1 MKQCKSPSTFSGLSR
16 HLLASGQV
24 SVYREE
30 HERLNTIH
38 LNSGRM
44 KELSI
49 PPEMKRDEFNRP
61 GAWRTDGMWRLSG
74 GGGPSIRLRIRCSHH
89 PCDKSHGDHCFC
101 SRWER
106 GGGNSWRFSICSPP
120 GQRDPPFARVPPSL
134 CISSGKMLQTQLL
147 YRSHWK
153 NRFFFFNIYELAGCG
168 RMNEMVK
175 TLSFGGNICKSFM

>member
-1 MKQCKSPSTFSGLSR
+1 MACLDICW
-16 HLLASGQV
+16 QV
-24 SVYREE
+24 DRC
-30 HERLNTIH
+30 
-38 LNSGRM
+38 
-44 KELSI
+44 LSI
-49 PPEMKRDEFNRP
+49 GKSMKGWTLFTWIQEGWRSSLSHQKWNGMNSTGLEHGELTGCGGCP
-61 GAWRTDGMWRLSG
+61 GR